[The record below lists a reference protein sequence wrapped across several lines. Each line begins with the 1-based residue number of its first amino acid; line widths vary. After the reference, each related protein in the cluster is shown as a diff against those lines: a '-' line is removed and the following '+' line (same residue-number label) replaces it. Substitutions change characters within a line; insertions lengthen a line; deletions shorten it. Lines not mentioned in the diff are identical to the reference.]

1 MYRRT
6 PDEMI
11 GNQVAEAIRNNGTST
26 TVVAAAADMEPAEL
40 EAALDGQR
48 SFEFEQ
54 LIRVGGFLRIRVPD
68 LFEGANT

>member
-11 GNQVAEAIRNNGTST
+11 GEQVAEAIRNNGTSI
-26 TVVAAAADMEPAEL
+26 TVVAAAADMAPAEL
-40 EAALDGQR
+40 EAALTGAQ

-54 LIRVGGFLRIRVPD
+54 LVHVGGFLRIRVPD
-68 LFEGANT
+68 LFQEAT